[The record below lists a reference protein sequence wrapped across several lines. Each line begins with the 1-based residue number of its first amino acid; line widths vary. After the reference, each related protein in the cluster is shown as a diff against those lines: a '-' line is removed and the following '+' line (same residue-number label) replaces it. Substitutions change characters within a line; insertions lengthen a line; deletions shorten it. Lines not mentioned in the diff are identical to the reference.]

1 MGFSGSV
8 VGKAGNGIPPRF
20 LLPILLLF
28 YSNSS
33 SSGLYLVEI
42 STRVSHVNDFSLISS
57 SETRFSFF
65 LDYVGH
71 FN

>member
-1 MGFSGSV
+1 MEFSGSV
-8 VGKAGNGIPPRF
+8 VGKTGTGIPPRL

-33 SSGLYLVEI
+33 SSGLYLDEI
-42 STRVSHVNDFSLISS
+42 SARVSHVNDFSPVFS
-57 SETRFSFF
+57 SETWFSFF